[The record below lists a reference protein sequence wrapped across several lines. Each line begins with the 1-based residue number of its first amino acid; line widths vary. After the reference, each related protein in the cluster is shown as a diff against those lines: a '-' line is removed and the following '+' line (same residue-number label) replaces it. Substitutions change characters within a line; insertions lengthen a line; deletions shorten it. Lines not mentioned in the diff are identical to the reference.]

1 MADAGGGRELLEP
14 RHGAEASREKLVRD
28 LLTGKPAITAM
39 GRSPLLDSVKDFL
52 PKMAEAEVKLA
63 STLNEEGG
71 RDRLNVEQLE
81 EGEQQVVEMDI
92 ALMGDNA
99 EQKKGSWTSDSEADS
114 TPSHSEN
121 SFTSD
126 TDVSSSSSCSSSSS
140 EDGESRDKKKESTK
154 DTSEESSGQ
163 QQKRPLIEELPSPP
177 RAKTPRQS

>member
-1 MADAGGGRELLEP
+1 
-14 RHGAEASREKLVRD
+14 VRD

-63 STLNEEGG
+63 STLSEEGG
-71 RDRLNVEQLE
+71 RERLNVENLE
-81 EGEQQVVEMDI
+81 GGGQQVVEMDI
-92 ALMGDNA
+92 ALMRDK
-99 EQKKGSWTSDSEADS
+99 EEKKKGSWTSDSEADS
-114 TPSHSEN
+114 TPSPSEN

-140 EDGESRDKKKESTK
+140 EDGDSREKKKSAK
-154 DTSEESSGQ
+154 DTSGDSGGQ
-163 QQKRPLIEELPSPP
+163 RKRPLIEELPSPP

>member
-14 RHGAEASREKLVRD
+14 RLGPEGSREKLVRD

-52 PKMAEAEVKLA
+52 PKTAEAEVKLA
-63 STLNEEGG
+63 STLSEEGG
-71 RDRLNVEQLE
+71 RDRLNVENLE
-81 EGEQQVVEMDI
+81 EGQQVVEMDI
-92 ALMGDNA
+92 ALMRDK
-99 EQKKGSWTSDSEADS
+99 EEKKKGSWTSDSEADS
-114 TPSHSEN
+114 TPSPSEN

-140 EDGESRDKKKESTK
+140 EDGDSKEKKESSK
-154 DTSEESSGQ
+154 DTNNGDSAGQ
-163 QQKRPLIEELPSPP
+163 RKRPLIEELPSPP